1 MSSKLKPAIV
11 ALENKQKKGIIVYI
25 YMCVLYNACV

>member
-11 ALENKQKKGIIVYI
+11 ALKNKQKKGIIVYI
-25 YMCVLYNACV
+25 YIYVCII